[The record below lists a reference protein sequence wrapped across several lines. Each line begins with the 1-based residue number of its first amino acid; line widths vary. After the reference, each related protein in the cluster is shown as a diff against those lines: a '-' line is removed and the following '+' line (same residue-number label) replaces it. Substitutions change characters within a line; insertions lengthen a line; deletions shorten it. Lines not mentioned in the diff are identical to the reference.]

1 MAMES
6 TCSDSQAFTSPPDVC
21 RCWRSELVMLG
32 TALSIASADLPEIL
46 PLHVPHESCT
56 CLHINIH
63 FTFHNAGRTAIV
75 STTNTSQFDMAPTGT
90 KRRSTRQAV
99 SRNSK
104 RSIYAEPET
113 DEDEFDVDV
122 DGEEEY
128 APEPIAEEPPPRQ
141 QRRKPAPRTRH
152 QTRSKSVGKS
162 KAVAKPRLKGIGKK
176 RRCNTLSD
184 PLAKGWKEFKGPSDG
199 RIPKWTSL
207 PIDILREVFV
217 FASQPLHEQTRTA
230 SANVDWLIKTARVC
244 RAFAVPALEAYYQ
257 SPSLLTSYAPHQL
270 HALLQKDEQYMHYNV
285 KVKSL
290 SIDVRRLA
298 YSATNM
304 GLFDITHFAE
314 TLPQLQHAEILHP
327 IDEPPFRTP
336 GKIQNWYY
344 PERFF
349 STLEERG
356 NRLKSWRWNRNMI
369 QHVDAASAYTS
380 IAQTHTGKSFEY
392 LERLTVCDFGYD
404 NSAEPIAS
412 QDGVEATAPGLASSI
427 SLLPRLKDLTLISC
441 EVLVDK
447 FLERLPKDLERL
459 EITNCLELTS
469 DMLQTYLVSGGS
481 QLRELV
487 LNHNP
492 ALNMSFLTGLE
503 RDCPRLEVLKMDLR
517 YYSER
522 LNSNDAQALYDELLT
537 ADNIPTWPT
546 TLRRLELIHLQ
557 RWAAEA
563 AQNLFRSLVEGAA
576 HLPDLRHL
584 VLHSHLSIPWRQRAE
599 FRDQWIDRLQRVYAR
614 RSKPPNP
621 HLGSLKQFRM
631 WKLAQADGWDFK
643 DSGRA
648 RTRGDESDDEF
659 SLGRRI
665 SHVAISPARPRGAD
679 VEVYSDASPEKK
691 QVEQDVGVRRSRRVA
706 EASQTPVSGS
716 PPAGGAVDNTSN
728 DEDDEGVEEGWEGQ
742 EETFVQG
749 LCTVVD
755 IRIDNQRLRE
765 DQFIEGDFLDSERS
779 GDEDWHEGDE
789 DGSDDGVYACGQKHS
804 FSMKVAR
811 RTWRAP
817 VSELRVRRRTSVH
830 VRNLQ
835 QQGFPLP
842 GDLVKRP
849 KSSTVPTVIFPTTT
863 NQSRRYA
870 SPHHLH
876 AEPTIYALSTAPGR
890 AAIAVIRMSGPACLD
905 VYRALCPGKKDP
917 KPRYATVRT
926 LYEPSPLIPQ
936 NAEHSNKAS
945 TPSPPTSQVLD
956 PNALLLYFPAPRTA
970 TGEDVLELH
979 LHGGPAV
986 VKAVLS
992 AIPRCVPPTP
1002 TPGAPRIR
1010 YAEPGEFTRRAFL
1023 NERLDLTQVEAL
1035 GDVLA
1040 ATTEQQRRLSVR
1052 GTTGGLAKRYET
1064 WRQQLLYARGE
1075 LEALIDFSEDQHF
1088 DESPSEL
1095 CASVAGQVRGLR
1107 GVLDVHRRNAVR
1119 GEMLRSGIGIA
1130 LLGAPNAGKSSLL
1143 NGIVGR
1149 EAAIVSREA
1158 GTTRDVV
1165 EIGIDLGGYL
1175 CRVGDT
1181 AGLRRVEEGVRSA
1194 GGEVSGAISLVEQ
1207 EGMRRAKAR
1216 AAESDVVLLVLS
1228 LEDVDADGSV
1238 GVVLDPETVDAAA
1251 ELIRT
1256 KDNVLVV
1263 LNKTDKASAPHL
1275 ATATQ
1280 QILQTFP
1287 GLTKTR
1293 IYPIS
1298 CKTASEAS
1306 TSTITTTTDAG
1317 GIQTLLQGLIA
1328 HFHTLTTAL
1337 TPSPTAPHPA
1347 SAEEAVP
1354 DPSIWQDS
1362 LGATERHRLLLEN
1375 CIAYL
1380 DAFLSEVEIG
1390 IPTSDEQTLHPSAL
1404 GGDKDGEADIVL
1416 AAEHLRGA
1424 GECLA
1429 KITGRGGAGD
1439 VEEVLGVVFEKFC
1452 VGK

>member
-1 MAMES
+1 
-6 TCSDSQAFTSPPDVC
+6 
-21 RCWRSELVMLG
+21 
-32 TALSIASADLPEIL
+32 
-46 PLHVPHESCT
+46 
-56 CLHINIH
+56 
-63 FTFHNAGRTAIV
+63 
-75 STTNTSQFDMAPTGT
+75 MAPTGT

-162 KAVAKPRLKGIGKK
+162 KAVAKPSLKGVGKK
-176 RRCNTLSD
+176 RRWNTLSD
-184 PLAKGWKEFKGPSDG
+184 SLAKGWKDFKGPSDG
-199 RIPKWTSL
+199 KIPKWTSL
-207 PIDILREVFV
+207 PIDILRDIFV

-230 SANVDWLIKTARVC
+230 SANVDWLVKTARVC
-244 RAFAVPALEAYYQ
+244 RAFAVPALEAYYH

-270 HALLQKDEQYMHYNV
+270 HALMQKDEQYMHYNV

-369 QHVDAASAYTS
+369 QHVDAASAYTF

-643 DSGRA
+643 DNGRA
-648 RTRGDESDDEF
+648 RTRGDESNDEF

-765 DQFIEGDFLDSERS
+765 DQFTEGDFLDSERS

-789 DGSDDGVYACGQKHS
+789 DGSDDGVYAC
-804 FSMKVAR
+804 
-811 RTWRAP
+811 
-817 VSELRVRRRTSVH
+817 TSD
-830 VRNLQ
+830 Q
-835 QQGFPLP
+835 Y
-842 GDLVKRP
+842 
-849 KSSTVPTVIFPTTT
+849 
-863 NQSRRYA
+863 RRYA
-870 SPHHLH
+870 SSHHPH

-890 AAIAVIRMSGPACLD
+890 AAIAVIRISGPACLD
-905 VYRALCPGKKDP
+905 IYRALCPGKKEP

-945 TPSPPTSQVLD
+945 MPSPPTSQVLD

-970 TGEDVLELH
+970 TGENVLELH

-992 AIPRCVPPTP
+992 AIPRCVPPTT

-1052 GTTGGLAKRYET
+1052 GTPGGLAKRYEA
-1064 WRQQLLYARGE
+1064 WRQQLLCARGE

-1107 GVLDVHRRNAVR
+1107 VVLDVHRRNAVK
-1119 GEMLRSGIGIA
+1119 GELLRSGIAIA

-1238 GVVLDPETVDAAA
+1238 SVLLDPETVDAAA

-1256 KDNVLVV
+1256 KANVLVV
-1263 LNKTDKASAPHL
+1263 LNKTDKASPPDL
-1275 ATATQ
+1275 ETATQ

-1287 GLTKTR
+1287 GLTKPR

-1337 TPSPTAPHPA
+1337 NPATASENPEPNPD
-1347 SAEEAVP
+1347 AVI

-1362 LGATERHRLLLEN
+1362 LAATERHRLLLED
-1375 CIAYL
+1375 CIRYL
-1380 DAFLSEVEIG
+1380 DAFLAEVYV
-1390 IPTSDEQTLHPSAL
+1390 PTSDERDVDSSES
-1404 GGDKDGEADIVL
+1404 GGDEDGEADIVL